1 MTSTNNSINTVI
13 TKDKPERD
21 GAREYFSLSG
31 LSYKDINYSDYLLLL
46 GILQKRCEKE
56 NETTLSKAKDGRL
69 YNYLYSVP
77 LKKCKY
83 YGEVHF
89 EKGMT
94 YAEIPIC
101 LDLDTLRE
109 GITFNKNGFISFAGW
124 ADDNNV
130 KIFTEAFCEWVDM
143 IMINKFK

>member
-1 MTSTNNSINTVI
+1 MCENV
-13 TKDKPERD
+13 
-21 GAREYFSLSG
+21 
-31 LSYKDINYSDYLLLL
+31 LL

-56 NETTLSKAKDGRL
+56 NKITLSNAKDGRL

-83 YGEVHF
+83 HGEVHF
-89 EKGMT
+89 EEGMS

-109 GITFNKNGFISFAGW
+109 GITFNKNKFISFAGW

-130 KIFTEAFCEWVDM
+130 KIFTEAFCEWVD
-143 IMINKFK
+143 IVSIQKVDKSAEGT